1 MRIGKL
7 LAFWALPVLVADQ
20 LLKFYIK
27 TTFTIGQRMPLIP
40 GLIELQFIEND
51 GMAFGWALP
60 GDAGKLALRVFRV
73 VAAVAIGWYLVQASR
88 SGAHRGFL
96 RSVALIW
103 AGAVGNIID
112 SVVYGRIFTKSGWEV
127 PAVVSPDA
135 GYANWFMADVV
146 DMFHFTVEWP
156 LWWPIARWQGRE
168 VFPPIWNIADAAIS
182 CAVIWILLHQ
192 RTYFPSGDAVAST
205 SDSER

>member
-1 MRIGKL
+1 MRIGRL
-7 LAFWALPVLVADQ
+7 IAWWSLPVLVADQ

-27 TTFTIGQRMPLIP
+27 TEFTIGQKASLIP

-73 VAAVAIGWYLVQASR
+73 IAAVAIGWYLMHAAKA
-88 SGAHRGFL
+88 GAHRGFL
-96 RSVALIW
+96 RSIALIW
-103 AGAVGNIID
+103 AGAVGNILD
-112 SVVYGRIFTKSGWEV
+112 SVFYGKLYSTSGWDY
-127 PAVVSPDA
+127 PAQFLPEDG

-156 LWWPIARWQGRE
+156 LWWPLASWQGRE
-168 VFPPIWNIADAAIS
+168 IFPPIWNIADAAIS
-182 CAVIWILLHQ
+182 CAVIWILVNQ
-192 RTYFPSGDAVAST
+192 KRYFQSAD
-205 SDSER
+205 